1 MELGLV
7 GLGRMGGAMARRLVA
22 GGHTVVG
29 FDYSPDLRRAVE
41 AHGATTTD
49 SLERLVSRLTPPRVV
64 WIMVPHG
71 APTETTIDGLLAL
84 LAPGDVI
91 IDGGNSRYL
100 DSMQAAA
107 RAGERGVAFLDAGV
121 SGGIWGL
128 EEGFCMMVGGERTAF
143 NRVEPALRTLAPPD
157 GYALVGPSGAGHFVK
172 MMHNAI
178 EYGFLEALGEGFE
191 CMEKSGFDIDLTQ
204 VATLWQHGSVVRG
217 WLLELLGRALREN
230 GNALD
235 NIRGWV
241 DDSGT
246 GRWSVEYAVA
256 NAVPTPVLT
265 QALFAR
271 FQSRLD
277 ERFADRVIAA
287 LRQQFG
293 GHAVKEAG

>member
-1 MELGLV
+1 
-7 GLGRMGGAMARRLVA
+7 
-22 GGHTVVG
+22 
-29 FDYSPDLRRAVE
+29 
-41 AHGATTTD
+41 
-49 SLERLVSRLTPPRVV
+49 
-64 WIMVPHG
+64 
-71 APTETTIDGLLAL
+71 
-84 LAPGDVI
+84 
-91 IDGGNSRYL
+91 
-100 DSMQAAA
+100 
-107 RAGERGVAFLDAGV
+107 
-121 SGGIWGL
+121 
-128 EEGFCMMVGGERTAF
+128 
-143 NRVEPALRTLAPPD
+143 
-157 GYALVGPSGAGHFVK
+157 
-172 MMHNAI
+172 
-178 EYGFLEALGEGFE
+178 
-191 CMEKSGFDIDLTQ
+191 MEKSGFDIDLTQ